1 MTHKYRV
8 HFSDLSSA
16 LSGSSFLR
24 KEPHVTKIL
33 SCCSIYAKHSAE
45 LAAREHSLR
54 PPGRLCRRSPLDTKY
69 FFRIFEGVLP

>member
-24 KEPHVTKIL
+24 KEPHVTRMSFVSPVLHDGEPKATDD
-33 SCCSIYAKHSAE
+33 S
-45 LAAREHSLR
+45 
-54 PPGRLCRRSPLDTKY
+54 RLFVEKPRTRRGL
-69 FFRIFEGVLP
+69 I